1 MPDRLNRGILYLM
14 ICAFGTGLLASPPVR
29 AFVRVK
35 QHTMQCSATFPCPR
49 ELQDRVDFWIDI
61 YSRWNSQDSVLHD
74 ARAPHRV
81 YKVFKGRACGR
92 KGNTPFIKDQKKRV
106 AGQMHNLARQL
117 ERNYRVSS
125 AYGKHLLTLFP
136 DRSPAEIREAAGNI
150 RCQSGNRDGFQAAL
164 RRFGIYGPLVR
175 RVLKDARLPSDI
187 QYLPF
192 VESSYNPKA
201 YSRVGAAGL
210 WQIMPATGRTLGLEL
225 DATVDERL
233 DPEAASW
240 AAARYLKDARKT
252 LTVAAQAKDSRVTD
266 SALSPFVITSYNYGV
281 NGMRRAIK
289 KLGPDYIRVI
299 NHYRSS
305 KFQVAVKNFYA
316 GFLAARHVARNAK
329 RFFGVIQP
337 GRPLTYRTLLL
348 KKPVSIARIQSV
360 FGLSEAQLKSLNP
373 ALTRFVW
380 HGWRFVP
387 NGYRL
392 RLPPRS
398 GSWANHVARL
408 RMMPSEVR
416 GIGALEYTVRSGDTA
431 CGIAAAF
438 RTNCSELIAL
448 NGLSSKAVIRA
459 GQKLQVPPAGR
470 PRSMVAQRGAYVVR
484 PGDSVCAVAQRFGT
498 DCDDLL
504 AANGLHRGSVLAV
517 GSQLLIP
524 GTLKR
529 PPGGRYTVGKGDS
542 VCSIAN
548 RHGIDCNALLTANG
562 LASGELIH
570 PGQTLTIPGAA
581 GAKSTPVKKPA
592 FADIP
597 RTSIAYKVVAGDSAC
612 RIAARLEISCR
623 RLIFDNGLG
632 ADAIIRPGQI
642 LQAAG
647 VPVAVARSI
656 VAATPADGVAAQK
669 PFEYIVTVGDT
680 VCAIA
685 KTHDIDCNRLLA
697 FNNLKVSALIAPGD
711 KLKIP
716 GKKPIENKAVSASVA
731 EPVNLASAVPLSG
744 DVAGSTPK
752 ADTQGTIVNEEVT
765 DSGWPKISQNP
776 SVNTSTL
783 LLGATELSDGPP
795 DPTPT
800 LVQRGVSVS
809 PLDRPVDLSVQTAGV
824 NGKTVYRINIEPEET
839 LGHYSDWLRL
849 GGVKKLREL
858 NGYDSTRVLAS
869 GDALLLPVTGSDQQ
883 HSFERR
889 REEYHRVLV
898 EEFKENFEVTGT
910 EAYTVR
916 PGDSLWMLA
925 HEFELPIWVITRFN
939 PGLRA
944 GPPRAGEDL
953 QIPRIRSRQ
962 G

>member
-35 QHTMQCSATFPCPR
+35 QHTMQCSTTFPCPR
-49 ELQDRVDFWIDI
+49 ELQNRVNFWIDI

-106 AGQMHNLARQL
+106 AGEMHNLARQL

-125 AYGKHLLTLFP
+125 AYGKHLLSLFP
-136 DRSPAEIREAAGNI
+136 DRSPAEIREAATNI

-164 RRFGIYGPLVR
+164 RRFGTYGPLVR

-240 AAARYLKDARKT
+240 AAVRYLKDARKT

-266 SALSPFVITSYNYGV
+266 SALGPFVITSYNYGV

-299 NHYRSS
+299 NRYRSS

-329 RFFGVIQP
+329 RFFGDIQP
-337 GRPLTYRTLLL
+337 GRPLTYRTLKL
-348 KKPVSIARIQSV
+348 KRPVSIARIQSV

-408 RMMPSEVR
+408 RMMPSETR
-416 GIGALEYTVRSGDTA
+416 SSGTLQYTVRSGDTA

-438 RTNCSELIAL
+438 RTGCSELIAL
-448 NGLSSKAVIRA
+448 NGLGSKAVIRA

-548 RHGIDCNALLTANG
+548 RHGIDCAALLTANG
-562 LASGELIH
+562 LAGGDLIH
-570 PGQTLTIPGAA
+570 PGQTLTIPDPT
-581 GAKSTPVKKPA
+581 GAKSTSVKKPA
-592 FADIP
+592 SADVP
-597 RTSIAYKVVAGDSAC
+597 RISIAYKVVAGDSAC

-623 RLIFDNGLG
+623 RLIFDNALG
-632 ADAIIRPGQI
+632 TDAIIRPGQI
-642 LQAAG
+642 LQAVG

-656 VAATPADGVAAQK
+656 AATTPVGDATRQK
-669 PFEYIVTVGDT
+669 SFEYIVTAGDT

-685 KTHDIDCNRLLA
+685 KAHDIDCNRLLA

-711 KLKIP
+711 KLKMP
-716 GKKPIENKAVSASVA
+716 GQKPVEAKADTASVA
-731 EPVNLASAVPLSG
+731 DPVMLASAAPLPG
-744 DVAGSTPK
+744 DVAKSVTKTGAK
-752 ADTQGTIVNEEVT
+752 EIIVNEGVT
-765 DSGWPKISQNP
+765 DPDWPQISQN
-776 SVNTSTL
+776 SGVNSSASP
-783 LLGATELSDGPP
+783 LGAIDLSDGPLGP
-795 DPTPT
+795 APT
-800 LVQRGVSVS
+800 LAQREGSVS

-883 HSFERR
+883 HAFERH

-916 PGDSLWMLA
+916 PGDSLWALA

-944 GPPRAGEDL
+944 GPPRAGENL

>member
-1 MPDRLNRGILYLM
+1 M
-14 ICAFGTGLLASPPVR
+14 
-29 AFVRVK
+29 
-35 QHTMQCSATFPCPR
+35 
-49 ELQDRVDFWIDI
+49 
-61 YSRWNSQDSVLHD
+61 
-74 ARAPHRV
+74 
-81 YKVFKGRACGR
+81 
-92 KGNTPFIKDQKKRV
+92 
-106 AGQMHNLARQL
+106 
-117 ERNYRVSS
+117 
-125 AYGKHLLTLFP
+125 
-136 DRSPAEIREAAGNI
+136 
-150 RCQSGNRDGFQAAL
+150 
-164 RRFGIYGPLVR
+164 
-175 RVLKDARLPSDI
+175 
-187 QYLPF
+187 
-192 VESSYNPKA
+192 
-201 YSRVGAAGL
+201 
-210 WQIMPATGRTLGLEL
+210 
-225 DATVDERL
+225 
-233 DPEAASW
+233 
-240 AAARYLKDARKT
+240 
-252 LTVAAQAKDSRVTD
+252 AAQAKDPRVTD

-329 RFFGVIQP
+329 RFFGYIQP
-337 GRPLTYRTLLL
+337 GRPLTYRTLKL
-348 KKPVSIARIQSV
+348 KRPVSIARIQSV

-408 RMMPSEVR
+408 RMMPSEIR
-416 GIGALEYTVRSGDTA
+416 SSGTLQYTVRSGDTA

-438 RTNCSELIAL
+438 RTNCSELMAL

-470 PRSMVAQRGAYVVR
+470 TRSTVAQRGAYVVR
-484 PGDSVCAVAQRFGT
+484 PGDSVCGVAQRFGT

-529 PPGGRYTVGKGDS
+529 PPGGRYTVGKGDN

-562 LASGELIH
+562 LAGGDLIH
-570 PGQTLTIPGAA
+570 PGQTLTIPGAT
-581 GAKSTPVKKPA
+581 GAKSTPVKKSA
-592 FADIP
+592 SADIP
-597 RTSIAYKVVAGDSAC
+597 RISIAYKVVAGDSAC

-623 RLIFDNGLG
+623 RLIFDNALG
-632 ADAIIRPGQI
+632 ADAIIQPGQV

-647 VPVAVARSI
+647 VPVEVARSI
-656 VAATPADGVAAQK
+656 AAATLADDVATQK

-697 FNNLKVSALIAPGD
+697 FNNLKVSAVIAPGD
-711 KLKIP
+711 KLNMP
-716 GKKPIENKAVSASVA
+716 GKKPIETKAVSASVA
-731 EPVNLASAVPLSG
+731 EPVMLASAVPLSG
-744 DVAGSTPK
+744 DVAGSAPK
-752 ADTQGTIVNEEVT
+752 ADTQRPIVNEEVT
-765 DSGWPKISQNP
+765 DSARPKISQNP

-783 LLGATELSDGPP
+783 LLDATELSDEPP

-800 LVQRGVSVS
+800 LAQRGVSVS
-809 PLDRPVDLSVQTAGV
+809 PLDQPVDLSVQTAGV

-925 HEFELPIWVITRFN
+925 HEFELPVWVITRFN

>member
-1 MPDRLNRGILYLM
+1 
-14 ICAFGTGLLASPPVR
+14 
-29 AFVRVK
+29 
-35 QHTMQCSATFPCPR
+35 
-49 ELQDRVDFWIDI
+49 
-61 YSRWNSQDSVLHD
+61 
-74 ARAPHRV
+74 
-81 YKVFKGRACGR
+81 
-92 KGNTPFIKDQKKRV
+92 
-106 AGQMHNLARQL
+106 
-117 ERNYRVSS
+117 
-125 AYGKHLLTLFP
+125 
-136 DRSPAEIREAAGNI
+136 
-150 RCQSGNRDGFQAAL
+150 
-164 RRFGIYGPLVR
+164 
-175 RVLKDARLPSDI
+175 
-187 QYLPF
+187 
-192 VESSYNPKA
+192 
-201 YSRVGAAGL
+201 
-210 WQIMPATGRTLGLEL
+210 
-225 DATVDERL
+225 
-233 DPEAASW
+233 
-240 AAARYLKDARKT
+240 
-252 LTVAAQAKDSRVTD
+252 
-266 SALSPFVITSYNYGV
+266 
-281 NGMRRAIK
+281 AIK

-329 RFFGVIQP
+329 RFFGYIQP
-337 GRPLTYRTLLL
+337 GRPLTYRTLKL
-348 KKPVSIARIQSV
+348 KRPVSIARIQSV

-470 PRSMVAQRGAYVVR
+470 PRSTVAQRGVYVVR
-484 PGDSVCAVAQRFGT
+484 PGDSVCAVAQRFGA

-529 PPGGRYTVGKGDS
+529 PPGGRYTVGKGDN

-562 LASGELIH
+562 LAGGDLIH
-570 PGQTLTIPGAA
+570 PGQTLTIPGVT

-592 FADIP
+592 SADVARI
-597 RTSIAYKVVAGDSAC
+597 SIAYKVVAGDSAC

-656 VAATPADGVAAQK
+656 AAATPADDVAAQK

-711 KLKIP
+711 KLKMP
-716 GKKPIENKAVSASVA
+716 GKNPVETKAVSAGVA
-731 EPVNLASAVPLSG
+731 EPVMLASAAPLSG
-744 DVAGSTPK
+744 DVAGSAPK
-752 ADTQGTIVNEEVT
+752 TDTQRPIVNEEVT
-765 DSGWPKISQNP
+765 DSARPKISQNP
-776 SVNTSTL
+776 GVNHSTPL
-783 LLGATELSDGPP
+783 LDATELSDGALG
-795 DPTPT
+795 PTPT
-800 LVQRGVSVS
+800 LAQGEGFVS

>member
-1 MPDRLNRGILYLM
+1 M
-14 ICAFGTGLLASPPVR
+14 
-29 AFVRVK
+29 
-35 QHTMQCSATFPCPR
+35 
-49 ELQDRVDFWIDI
+49 
-61 YSRWNSQDSVLHD
+61 
-74 ARAPHRV
+74 
-81 YKVFKGRACGR
+81 
-92 KGNTPFIKDQKKRV
+92 
-106 AGQMHNLARQL
+106 
-117 ERNYRVSS
+117 
-125 AYGKHLLTLFP
+125 
-136 DRSPAEIREAAGNI
+136 
-150 RCQSGNRDGFQAAL
+150 
-164 RRFGIYGPLVR
+164 
-175 RVLKDARLPSDI
+175 
-187 QYLPF
+187 
-192 VESSYNPKA
+192 
-201 YSRVGAAGL
+201 
-210 WQIMPATGRTLGLEL
+210 
-225 DATVDERL
+225 
-233 DPEAASW
+233 
-240 AAARYLKDARKT
+240 
-252 LTVAAQAKDSRVTD
+252 
-266 SALSPFVITSYNYGV
+266 
-281 NGMRRAIK
+281 
-289 KLGPDYIRVI
+289 
-299 NHYRSS
+299 
-305 KFQVAVKNFYA
+305 
-316 GFLAARHVARNAK
+316 
-329 RFFGVIQP
+329 
-337 GRPLTYRTLLL
+337 
-348 KKPVSIARIQSV
+348 
-360 FGLSEAQLKSLNP
+360 
-373 ALTRFVW
+373 
-380 HGWRFVP
+380 
-387 NGYRL
+387 
-392 RLPPRS
+392 
-398 GSWANHVARL
+398 
-408 RMMPSEVR
+408 
-416 GIGALEYTVRSGDTA
+416 
-431 CGIAAAF
+431 
-438 RTNCSELIAL
+438 
-448 NGLSSKAVIRA
+448 
-459 GQKLQVPPAGR
+459 
-470 PRSMVAQRGAYVVR
+470 AQRGAYVVR
-484 PGDSVCAVAQRFGT
+484 PGDSVCGVAQRFGT

-529 PPGGRYTVGKGDS
+529 PPGGRYTVGKGDN

-562 LASGELIH
+562 LAGGDLIH
-570 PGQTLTIPGAA
+570 PGQTLTIPGAT
-581 GAKSTPVKKPA
+581 GAKSTPVKKSA
-592 FADIP
+592 SADIP
-597 RTSIAYKVVAGDSAC
+597 RISIAYKVVAGDSAC

-623 RLIFDNGLG
+623 RLIFDNALG
-632 ADAIIRPGQI
+632 ADAIIQPGQV

-656 VAATPADGVAAQK
+656 AAATLADDVAMQK
-669 PFEYIVTVGDT
+669 PFDYIVTVGDT

-685 KTHDIDCNRLLA
+685 KTHEFDCNRLLA

-731 EPVNLASAVPLSG
+731 EPVML
-744 DVAGSTPK
+744 
-752 ADTQGTIVNEEVT
+752 
-765 DSGWPKISQNP
+765 
-776 SVNTSTL
+776 TSTL

-795 DPTPT
+795 DPTPA
-800 LVQRGVSVS
+800 LAQRGVSVS

>member
-14 ICAFGTGLLASPPVR
+14 ICALGTGLLASPSVR
-29 AFVRVK
+29 AFVEVK

-49 ELQDRVDFWIDI
+49 ELQDRVNFWIDI

-81 YKVFKGRACGR
+81 YKVFKERACGR

-106 AGQMHNLARQL
+106 AGEMHNLARQL
-117 ERNYRVSS
+117 ERKYRVSS

-136 DRSPAEIREAAGNI
+136 DRSPAEIREAATNI
-150 RCQSGNRDGFQAAL
+150 RCQSGNRNGFQAAL
-164 RRFGIYGPLVR
+164 RRFGTYGPLVR
-175 RVLKDARLPSDI
+175 RVLKDAGLPSDI

-225 DATVDERL
+225 NATVDERL

-252 LTVAAQAKDSRVTD
+252 LTVAAQAKDPKVTD

-299 NHYRSS
+299 NRYRSS

-316 GFLAARHVARNAK
+316 GFLAARYVARNAK
-329 RFFGVIQP
+329 RFFGDIQP
-337 GRPLTYRTLLL
+337 DRPLTYRTLKL
-348 KKPVSIARIQSV
+348 KRPVSIARIQSV

-408 RMMPSEVR
+408 RMMPSETR
-416 GIGALEYTVRSGDTA
+416 GHGVLEYTVRSGDTA

-438 RTNCSELIAL
+438 RTNCSELMAL
-448 NGLSSKAVIRA
+448 NGLGSSAVIRA

-470 PRSMVAQRGAYVVR
+470 PRSTVAQRGVYVVR
-484 PGDSVCAVAQRFGT
+484 PGDSVCAVAQRFGA

-529 PPGGRYTVGKGDS
+529 PPGGRYTVGKGDN

-562 LASGELIH
+562 LAGGDLIH
-570 PGQTLTIPGAA
+570 PGQTLTIPDAT
-581 GAKSTPVKKPA
+581 GAKATPVKKPA
-592 FADIP
+592 LADVARI
-597 RTSIAYKVVAGDSAC
+597 SIAYKVVAGDSAC
-612 RIAARLEISCR
+612 HIAARLEISCR
-623 RLIFDNGLG
+623 RLIFDNALG
-632 ADAIIRPGQI
+632 ADAIIQPGQV
-642 LQAAG
+642 LQVAG
-647 VPVAVARSI
+647 VSVEVARSI
-656 VAATPADGVAAQK
+656 AAATPADDVATQK

-697 FNNLKVSALIAPGD
+697 FNNLKVSAVIAPGD

-716 GKKPIENKAVSASVA
+716 GKKPIENNTISASVA
-731 EPVNLASAVPLSG
+731 EPVMLASAVPLSG
-744 DVAGSTPK
+744 DVAGSAAK
-752 ADTQGTIVNEEVT
+752 ADTQGTIATEGVT
-765 DSGWPKISQNP
+765 DSGWPKNSQNP

-783 LLGATELSDGPP
+783 LLDTTKLSDGPSG
-795 DPTPT
+795 PTPT
-800 LVQRGVSVS
+800 LAQGGVSVS

>member
-1 MPDRLNRGILYLM
+1 M
-14 ICAFGTGLLASPPVR
+14 
-29 AFVRVK
+29 
-35 QHTMQCSATFPCPR
+35 
-49 ELQDRVDFWIDI
+49 
-61 YSRWNSQDSVLHD
+61 
-74 ARAPHRV
+74 
-81 YKVFKGRACGR
+81 
-92 KGNTPFIKDQKKRV
+92 
-106 AGQMHNLARQL
+106 
-117 ERNYRVSS
+117 
-125 AYGKHLLTLFP
+125 
-136 DRSPAEIREAAGNI
+136 
-150 RCQSGNRDGFQAAL
+150 
-164 RRFGIYGPLVR
+164 
-175 RVLKDARLPSDI
+175 
-187 QYLPF
+187 
-192 VESSYNPKA
+192 
-201 YSRVGAAGL
+201 
-210 WQIMPATGRTLGLEL
+210 
-225 DATVDERL
+225 
-233 DPEAASW
+233 
-240 AAARYLKDARKT
+240 
-252 LTVAAQAKDSRVTD
+252 
-266 SALSPFVITSYNYGV
+266 
-281 NGMRRAIK
+281 
-289 KLGPDYIRVI
+289 
-299 NHYRSS
+299 
-305 KFQVAVKNFYA
+305 
-316 GFLAARHVARNAK
+316 
-329 RFFGVIQP
+329 
-337 GRPLTYRTLLL
+337 TYRTLLL

-697 FNNLKVSALIAPGD
+697 FNNLKVSAVIAPGD
-711 KLKIP
+711 KLKMP
-716 GKKPIENKAVSASVA
+716 GKNPVETKAVSAGVA
-731 EPVNLASAVPLSG
+731 EPVILASTAPLSG
-744 DVAGSTPK
+744 DVAGSAPK
-752 ADTQGTIVNEEVT
+752 ADTQRPIVNEGVT
-765 DSGWPKISQNP
+765 DSARPKISQN
-776 SVNTSTL
+776 SGVNHSTPL
-783 LLGATELSDGPP
+783 LDATELSDGSLGA
-795 DPTPT
+795 TPA
-800 LVQRGVSVS
+800 LAQGEGSVS

-869 GDALLLPVTGSDQQ
+869 GDALLLPVTGLDQQ

>member
-1 MPDRLNRGILYLM
+1 MPDRLNQGMLYLM
-14 ICAFGTGLLASPPVR
+14 ICAFGASLFVSPPAR

-35 QHTMQCSATFPCPR
+35 QHAMQCSATFPCPR
-49 ELQDRVDFWIDI
+49 ELQSRVNFWIDI

-74 ARAPHRV
+74 ALAPHRV

-92 KGNTPFIKDQKKRV
+92 KGNTPFIKDKKKRV
-106 AGQMHNLARQL
+106 AGEMYNLARQL
-117 ERNYRVSS
+117 ERKYRVSS

-164 RRFGIYGPLVR
+164 RRFGTYGPLVR
-175 RVLKDARLPSDI
+175 RVLKDARLPIDI

-210 WQIMPATGRTLGLEL
+210 WQIMPSTGRMLGLEL

-252 LTVAAQAKDSRVTD
+252 LTVAAQAKDSGVTD

-299 NHYRSS
+299 NRYRSS

-329 RFFGVIQP
+329 RFFGDIQP

-348 KKPVSIARIQSV
+348 ERPVSIARIQSV

-380 HGWRFVP
+380 HGWRFIP

-398 GSWANHVARL
+398 GGWANHLARL
-408 RMMPSEVR
+408 RMMPSETR
-416 GIGALEYTVRSGDTA
+416 GRGVLEYTVRSGDTA

-438 RTNCSELIAL
+438 GTDCSELITL
-448 NGLSSKAVIRA
+448 NGLNSKAVIRT
-459 GQKLQVPPAGR
+459 GQKLQLPPASR
-470 PRSMVAQRGAYVVR
+470 SRSMVAQRGAYVVR
-484 PGDSVCAVAQRFGT
+484 PGDSVCAVARRFGT

-548 RHGIDCNALLTANG
+548 RHGIDCAALLTVND
-562 LASGELIH
+562 LAGGDLIH
-570 PGQTLTIPGAA
+570 PGQTLTIPDSI

-592 FADIP
+592 SANVP
-597 RTSIAYKVVAGDSAC
+597 RISIAYTVVAGDSAC
-612 RIAARLEISCR
+612 RIAAQLAVSCR

-642 LQAAG
+642 LQVAG
-647 VPVAVARSI
+647 VPVDVAHSI
-656 VAATPADGVAAQK
+656 AAATPVGDATRQK
-669 PFEYIVTVGDT
+669 SFEYIVTVGDT

-697 FNNLKVSALIAPGD
+697 FNNLRVSALIAPGD
-711 KLKIP
+711 KLKMP
-716 GKKPIENKAVSASVA
+716 GKKPVKTKAASAGVA
-731 EPVNLASAVPLSG
+731 EPVMLASAAPLSG
-744 DVAGSTPK
+744 DVTGSTPK
-752 ADTQGTIVNEEVT
+752 ADTQRAIVDQGVT
-765 DSGWPKISQNP
+765 DPGWPKISQNP
-776 SVNTSTL
+776 GVDNSTPSL
-783 LLGATELSDGPP
+783 DATELSDGSLG
-795 DPTPT
+795 PTPV
-800 LVQRGVSVS
+800 LAQGEVFVS
-809 PLDRPVDLSVQTAGV
+809 PLDRPVDLSIQMAGV

-916 PGDSLWMLA
+916 PGDSLWTLA

>member
-14 ICAFGTGLLASPPVR
+14 ICAFGTGLLPSPSVH

-49 ELQDRVDFWIDI
+49 ELQDRVNFWIDI
-61 YSRWNSQDSVLHD
+61 YSRWSSQDSVLHD

-81 YKVFKGRACGR
+81 YRVLKGRACGR

-106 AGQMHNLARQL
+106 AGEMHNLARQL
-117 ERNYRVSS
+117 ERKYRVSS

-136 DRSPAEIREAAGNI
+136 DRSPTEIREATTNI

-164 RRFGIYGPLVR
+164 RRFGTYGPLVR

-240 AAARYLKDARKT
+240 AAARYLKNARKT

-299 NHYRSS
+299 NRYRSS

-329 RFFGVIQP
+329 RFFGDIQP
-337 GRPLTYRTLLL
+337 GRPLTYRTLKL
-348 KKPVSIARIQSV
+348 KRPVSIARIQSV

-387 NGYRL
+387 KGYRL

-408 RMMPSEVR
+408 RMMPSETR
-416 GIGALEYTVRSGDTA
+416 SSGTLQYTVRSGDTA

-438 RTNCSELIAL
+438 RTGCSELIAL
-448 NGLSSKAVIRA
+448 NGLGSKAVIRA

-470 PRSMVAQRGAYVVR
+470 PRNTVAQRGVYVVR
-484 PGDSVCAVAQRFGT
+484 PGDSVCAVAQRFGA

-548 RHGIDCNALLTANG
+548 RHGIDCNALLMANG
-562 LASGELIH
+562 LAGGDLIH
-570 PGQTLTIPGAA
+570 PGQTLTIPGPIRV
-581 GAKSTPVKKPA
+581 KSTPVKKPA
-592 FADIP
+592 SADIP
-597 RTSIAYKVVAGDSAC
+597 RTSIAYTVVAGDSAC

-623 RLIFDNGLG
+623 RLIFDNALD
-632 ADAIIRPGQI
+632 ADAIIRPGQV
-642 LQAAG
+642 LQATG
-647 VPVAVARSI
+647 VPVEVARSI
-656 VAATPADGVAAQK
+656 VAATPADDVATQK

-685 KTHDIDCNRLLA
+685 NTHDIDCNRLLA
-697 FNNLKVSALIAPGD
+697 FNNLKISAVIAPGD

-716 GKKPIENKAVSASVA
+716 GKKPVETKAASAGVTEPVMLVSAA
-731 EPVNLASAVPLSG
+731 PLSG
-744 DVAGSTPK
+744 DATGSVPK
-752 ADTQGTIVNEEVT
+752 ADTQRPIVNEGVT
-765 DSGWPKISQNP
+765 DSDWPKISQNP
-776 SVNTSTL
+776 DINNSTL
-783 LLGATELSDGPP
+783 LLDAPELSDEPLGS
-795 DPTPT
+795 TPAF
-800 LVQRGVSVS
+800 VEGEGSVS
-809 PLDRPVDLSVQTAGV
+809 PLDRPIDLSVQTAGV

-849 GGVKKLREL
+849 GGVKKLRDL

-916 PGDSLWMLA
+916 PGDSLWTLA

-939 PGLRA
+939 PGLRV

-953 QIPRIRSRQ
+953 RIPRIRSRQ

>member
-1 MPDRLNRGILYLM
+1 
-14 ICAFGTGLLASPPVR
+14 
-29 AFVRVK
+29 
-35 QHTMQCSATFPCPR
+35 
-49 ELQDRVDFWIDI
+49 
-61 YSRWNSQDSVLHD
+61 
-74 ARAPHRV
+74 
-81 YKVFKGRACGR
+81 
-92 KGNTPFIKDQKKRV
+92 
-106 AGQMHNLARQL
+106 
-117 ERNYRVSS
+117 
-125 AYGKHLLTLFP
+125 
-136 DRSPAEIREAAGNI
+136 
-150 RCQSGNRDGFQAAL
+150 
-164 RRFGIYGPLVR
+164 
-175 RVLKDARLPSDI
+175 
-187 QYLPF
+187 
-192 VESSYNPKA
+192 
-201 YSRVGAAGL
+201 
-210 WQIMPATGRTLGLEL
+210 
-225 DATVDERL
+225 
-233 DPEAASW
+233 
-240 AAARYLKDARKT
+240 
-252 LTVAAQAKDSRVTD
+252 
-266 SALSPFVITSYNYGV
+266 
-281 NGMRRAIK
+281 
-289 KLGPDYIRVI
+289 
-299 NHYRSS
+299 
-305 KFQVAVKNFYA
+305 
-316 GFLAARHVARNAK
+316 
-329 RFFGVIQP
+329 
-337 GRPLTYRTLLL
+337 
-348 KKPVSIARIQSV
+348 
-360 FGLSEAQLKSLNP
+360 
-373 ALTRFVW
+373 
-380 HGWRFVP
+380 
-387 NGYRL
+387 
-392 RLPPRS
+392 
-398 GSWANHVARL
+398 
-408 RMMPSEVR
+408 
-416 GIGALEYTVRSGDTA
+416 
-431 CGIAAAF
+431 
-438 RTNCSELIAL
+438 
-448 NGLSSKAVIRA
+448 
-459 GQKLQVPPAGR
+459 
-470 PRSMVAQRGAYVVR
+470 
-484 PGDSVCAVAQRFGT
+484 VAQRFGA

-562 LASGELIH
+562 LAGGELIH
-570 PGQTLTIPGAA
+570 PGQTLTIPGVT
-581 GAKSTPVKKPA
+581 GAKSAPVKKPA
-592 FADIP
+592 SADVARI
-597 RTSIAYKVVAGDSAC
+597 SIAYKVVAGDSAC

-656 VAATPADGVAAQK
+656 AAATLADDVAAQR

-711 KLKIP
+711 KLNMP
-716 GKKPIENKAVSASVA
+716 GKKPIETKAVSASVA
-731 EPVNLASAVPLSG
+731 EPVMLASAVPSSG
-744 DVAGSTPK
+744 DVAGSAPK
-752 ADTQGTIVNEEVT
+752 TDTQGTIVNEEVT
-765 DSGWPKISQNP
+765 DSGWPKNSQNP
-776 SVNTSTL
+776 SANTSTL
-783 LLGATELSDGPP
+783 LLDATELSDGSPG
-795 DPTPT
+795 PTPA
-800 LVQRGVSVS
+800 LAQREGSVS
-809 PLDRPVDLSVQTAGV
+809 PLDRPVDLSIQTAGV

-889 REEYHRVLV
+889 RQEYHRVLV

>member
-1 MPDRLNRGILYLM
+1 M
-14 ICAFGTGLLASPPVR
+14 
-29 AFVRVK
+29 
-35 QHTMQCSATFPCPR
+35 
-49 ELQDRVDFWIDI
+49 
-61 YSRWNSQDSVLHD
+61 
-74 ARAPHRV
+74 
-81 YKVFKGRACGR
+81 
-92 KGNTPFIKDQKKRV
+92 
-106 AGQMHNLARQL
+106 
-117 ERNYRVSS
+117 
-125 AYGKHLLTLFP
+125 
-136 DRSPAEIREAAGNI
+136 
-150 RCQSGNRDGFQAAL
+150 
-164 RRFGIYGPLVR
+164 
-175 RVLKDARLPSDI
+175 
-187 QYLPF
+187 
-192 VESSYNPKA
+192 
-201 YSRVGAAGL
+201 
-210 WQIMPATGRTLGLEL
+210 
-225 DATVDERL
+225 
-233 DPEAASW
+233 
-240 AAARYLKDARKT
+240 
-252 LTVAAQAKDSRVTD
+252 
-266 SALSPFVITSYNYGV
+266 
-281 NGMRRAIK
+281 
-289 KLGPDYIRVI
+289 
-299 NHYRSS
+299 
-305 KFQVAVKNFYA
+305 
-316 GFLAARHVARNAK
+316 
-329 RFFGVIQP
+329 
-337 GRPLTYRTLLL
+337 
-348 KKPVSIARIQSV
+348 
-360 FGLSEAQLKSLNP
+360 
-373 ALTRFVW
+373 
-380 HGWRFVP
+380 
-387 NGYRL
+387 
-392 RLPPRS
+392 
-398 GSWANHVARL
+398 
-408 RMMPSEVR
+408 
-416 GIGALEYTVRSGDTA
+416 
-431 CGIAAAF
+431 
-438 RTNCSELIAL
+438 
-448 NGLSSKAVIRA
+448 
-459 GQKLQVPPAGR
+459 
-470 PRSMVAQRGAYVVR
+470 
-484 PGDSVCAVAQRFGT
+484 
-498 DCDDLL
+498 
-504 AANGLHRGSVLAV
+504 
-517 GSQLLIP
+517 
-524 GTLKR
+524 
-529 PPGGRYTVGKGDS
+529 
-542 VCSIAN
+542 
-548 RHGIDCNALLTANG
+548 LTANG
-562 LASGELIH
+562 LAGGDLIH
-570 PGQTLTIPGAA
+570 PGQTLTIPGAT
-581 GAKSTPVKKPA
+581 GAKSTPVKKSA
-592 FADIP
+592 SADVARI
-597 RTSIAYKVVAGDSAC
+597 SIAYKVVAGDSAC

-623 RLIFDNGLG
+623 RLIFDNALG
-632 ADAIIRPGQI
+632 ADAIIQPGQV
-642 LQAAG
+642 LQAAD
-647 VPVAVARSI
+647 VPVEVARSI
-656 VAATPADGVAAQK
+656 AAATLADDVAAQR

>member
-1 MPDRLNRGILYLM
+1 M
-14 ICAFGTGLLASPPVR
+14 
-29 AFVRVK
+29 
-35 QHTMQCSATFPCPR
+35 
-49 ELQDRVDFWIDI
+49 
-61 YSRWNSQDSVLHD
+61 
-74 ARAPHRV
+74 
-81 YKVFKGRACGR
+81 
-92 KGNTPFIKDQKKRV
+92 
-106 AGQMHNLARQL
+106 
-117 ERNYRVSS
+117 
-125 AYGKHLLTLFP
+125 
-136 DRSPAEIREAAGNI
+136 
-150 RCQSGNRDGFQAAL
+150 
-164 RRFGIYGPLVR
+164 
-175 RVLKDARLPSDI
+175 
-187 QYLPF
+187 
-192 VESSYNPKA
+192 
-201 YSRVGAAGL
+201 
-210 WQIMPATGRTLGLEL
+210 
-225 DATVDERL
+225 
-233 DPEAASW
+233 
-240 AAARYLKDARKT
+240 
-252 LTVAAQAKDSRVTD
+252 
-266 SALSPFVITSYNYGV
+266 
-281 NGMRRAIK
+281 
-289 KLGPDYIRVI
+289 
-299 NHYRSS
+299 
-305 KFQVAVKNFYA
+305 
-316 GFLAARHVARNAK
+316 
-329 RFFGVIQP
+329 
-337 GRPLTYRTLLL
+337 
-348 KKPVSIARIQSV
+348 
-360 FGLSEAQLKSLNP
+360 
-373 ALTRFVW
+373 
-380 HGWRFVP
+380 
-387 NGYRL
+387 
-392 RLPPRS
+392 
-398 GSWANHVARL
+398 
-408 RMMPSEVR
+408 
-416 GIGALEYTVRSGDTA
+416 
-431 CGIAAAF
+431 
-438 RTNCSELIAL
+438 
-448 NGLSSKAVIRA
+448 
-459 GQKLQVPPAGR
+459 
-470 PRSMVAQRGAYVVR
+470 AQRGVYVVR
-484 PGDSVCAVAQRFGT
+484 PGDSVCAVAQRFGA

-529 PPGGRYTVGKGDS
+529 PPGGRYTVGKGDN

-562 LASGELIH
+562 LAGGDLIH
-570 PGQTLTIPGAA
+570 PGQTLTIPGVT

-592 FADIP
+592 SADVARI
-597 RTSIAYKVVAGDSAC
+597 SIAYKVVAGDSAC

-656 VAATPADGVAAQK
+656 AAATPADDVAAQK

-711 KLKIP
+711 KLKMP
-716 GKKPIENKAVSASVA
+716 GKNPVETKAVSAGVA
-731 EPVNLASAVPLSG
+731 EPVMLASAAPLSG
-744 DVAGSTPK
+744 DVAGSAPK
-752 ADTQGTIVNEEVT
+752 TDTQRPIVNEEVT
-765 DSGWPKISQNP
+765 DSARPKTSQNP
-776 SVNTSTL
+776 GVNHSTPL
-783 LLGATELSDGPP
+783 LDATELSDGALG
-795 DPTPT
+795 PTPT
-800 LVQRGVSVS
+800 LAQGEGFVS

-889 REEYHRVLV
+889 RQEYHRVLV